1 MYIKKTVQRN
11 KNGKERVYLQLAES
25 YRVGDKVKQRII
37 CTLGRLDKLCEGH
50 DIENIFRGLSE
61 ILSEEKGE
69 HLVRIDDLS
78 VNYAYEYGMS
88 YVLKKIWD
96 KTGLRNIL
104 KEEFNKKETLDESQT
119 EKKVEAIFEMILNRL
134 TDPQSKLSTMTHWR
148 KNYYLNVDREG
159 KKEEKEEG
167 DLIVNPDHIAQP
179 PLTVNDYYR
188 AMDTLSET
196 IEGIEE
202 SLFYEENTLFSTPEV
217 VFFDTTSTYFEGTDA
232 DIGEYGLSKDH
243 RGDRKQVVISLVLNE
258 KNSPIFHKIWEG
270 NTVDKKA
277 FRETVKELKE
287 RFRIKR
293 AILIADR
300 GCVSRDIRESIEENG
315 LEYIIGMK
323 MNELDVKEALR
334 NEDEFTQIDEN
345 LYVKEVILD
354 KKKEADEDNSN
365 PDTHN
370 HDKSQRYIICFNPLE
385 ATHDRETRMTAI
397 SKLRNMSNVKSLI
410 HNRVYKQLITVDKG
424 KTIKINE
431 AKIKELEEYDG
442 KWVLLTNTTLKTEE
456 VAQRY
461 KELWKIERSFR
472 DIKTFFKIRPIYH
485 YRERRI
491 RAHIAIVFLSL
502 YSERVMENMLGM
514 GWNFQ
519 RIKDALTPLKLAHIE
534 SNGMTYLI
542 RTELQQETKSLI
554 RGLHIQFPERI
565 IYLNTSNKQSDRLID

>member
-1 MYIKKTVQRN
+1 
-11 KNGKERVYLQLAES
+11 
-25 YRVGDKVKQRII
+25 
-37 CTLGRLDKLCEGH
+37 
-50 DIENIFRGLSE
+50 
-61 ILSEEKGE
+61 
-69 HLVRIDDLS
+69 
-78 VNYAYEYGMS
+78 MS

-96 KTGLRNIL
+96 KTGLRNII
-104 KEEFNKKETLDESQT
+104 KEEFKKKDTLTEEQT

-148 KNYYLNVDREG
+148 KNYYLNIDREENREDN
-159 KKEEKEEG
+159 KEEMKNKEG
-167 DLIVNPDHIAQP
+167 GMPIVNDYDDDHIAQP
-179 PLTVNDYYR
+179 PLTLNDYYR

-202 SLFYEENTLFSTPEV
+202 ALFYEDNTLFSAPEV
-217 VFFDTTSTYFEGTDA
+217 VFFDTTSTYFEGDKAEDA
-232 DIGEYGLSKDH
+232 AYGLSKDH

-258 KNSPIFHKIWEG
+258 KNIPIFHKVWEG

-287 RFRIKR
+287 KFRIKR

-300 GCVSRDIRESIEENG
+300 GCVSKDIRESIEENG

-323 MNELDVKEALR
+323 MNELDVKEVLNDA
-334 NEDEFTQIDEN
+334 EPFTQIDEN

-354 KKKEADEDNSN
+354 KKKEEVEEDNSN
-365 PDTHN
+365 LETHS
-370 HDKSQRYIICFNPLE
+370 HDNNNSSSNNTQDINIDDNNTNNNSTNSSNDHKPQRYIVCFNPME
-385 ATHDRETRMTAI
+385 AIHDREVRMNAI

-431 AKIKELEEYDG
+431 AKIRELEEYDG

-461 KELWKIERSFR
+461 KELWKIERSFK

-491 RAHIAIVFLSL
+491 NAHIAIVFLSL
-502 YSERVMENMLGM
+502 YSERAMENMLGV

-519 RIKDALTPLKLAHIE
+519 RIKDALTLLKLAHIE

-565 IYLNTSNKQSDRLID
+565 IYLNKSNKQSDHLID